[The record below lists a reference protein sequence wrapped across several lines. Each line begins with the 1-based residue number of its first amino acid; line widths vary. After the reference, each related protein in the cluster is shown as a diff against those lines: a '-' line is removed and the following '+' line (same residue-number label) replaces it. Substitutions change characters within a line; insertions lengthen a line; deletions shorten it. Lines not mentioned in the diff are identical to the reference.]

1 MFPAPPVVL
10 TFAASDPSG
19 GAGLQADVMTLSAF
33 GCHALSVLTAVTAQD
48 TRGIAEIQA
57 VSASL
62 VEKQAR
68 VILEDIHVDAFK
80 IGVTGSTENIHVIAR
95 ILAEHAGVPVVL
107 DPVLASGRGDP
118 LSGESVIAAL
128 RDVLLPLTLI
138 ATPNTLEARR
148 LAAADTEDENT
159 LPLNEC
165 ARRLLACGCPHVLL
179 TGTHE
184 NSENVTHRLFD
195 KNGLAR
201 SSICPRLPGDYHGS
215 GCTLASALAAGLAHG
230 LSVGDA
236 ASRALDFTWNSLANA
251 FRLGKGQL
259 IPSRMTVTN
268 RINDAKIFANSNP
281 NSNFNSN
288 FCFLPGEKNNVR

>member
-19 GAGLQADVMTLSAF
+19 GAGLQADVMTLSAL

-48 TRGIAEIQA
+48 TRGITEIRA
-57 VSASL
+57 ISAAL

-68 VILEDIHVDAFK
+68 VILEDIPVDAFK
-80 IGVTGSTENIHVIAR
+80 IGVTGSAENIHVIAR
-95 ILAEHAGVPVVL
+95 ILAEHTGVPVVL

-118 LSGESVIAAL
+118 LSGKSAIAAL
-128 RDVLLPLTLI
+128 RDALLPLTLV

-159 LPLNEC
+159 LPLDEC
-165 ARRLLACGCPHVLL
+165 ARRLLACGCAHVLL

-195 KNGLAR
+195 KNGLAQ
-201 SSICPRLPGDYHGS
+201 SNIYQRLPGDYHGS
-215 GCTLASALAAGLAHG
+215 GCTLASALAAELAHG

-251 FRLGKGQL
+251 LRPGKGQF
-259 IPSRMTVTN
+259 IPNRMITTN
-268 RINDAKIFANSNP
+268 RVNGAKKTTNP
-281 NSNFNSN
+281 CTNPHSQ
-288 FCFLPGEKNNVR
+288 ERKTDVR